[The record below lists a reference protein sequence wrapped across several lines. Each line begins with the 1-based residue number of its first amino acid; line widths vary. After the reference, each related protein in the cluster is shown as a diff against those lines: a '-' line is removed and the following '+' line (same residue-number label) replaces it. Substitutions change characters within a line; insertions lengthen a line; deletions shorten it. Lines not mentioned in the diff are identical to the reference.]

1 MEKPLSSDSQSG
13 LQTFTLGK
21 RRRGSPSTLQSACQV
36 MSVILCPELT
46 WKKPSG
52 EIFISGEKK
61 MYERVEGKA
70 ELKPEEIGSEIRN
83 SVLQFAWKY

>member
-1 MEKPLSSDSQSG
+1 M
-13 LQTFTLGK
+13 
-21 RRRGSPSTLQSACQV
+21 
-36 MSVILCPELT
+36 ILCPELT

-61 MYERVEGKA
+61 MCERVEGKA